1 MESFYYH
8 LMGLIDNQMVFN
20 LRHDL
25 VTMVFAHKVE
35 STELIV
41 LALFFKILIAKPS
54 ECLVFEHH
62 LHVV

>member
-1 MESFYYH
+1 
-8 LMGLIDNQMVFN
+8 MGLIDNQMVFN